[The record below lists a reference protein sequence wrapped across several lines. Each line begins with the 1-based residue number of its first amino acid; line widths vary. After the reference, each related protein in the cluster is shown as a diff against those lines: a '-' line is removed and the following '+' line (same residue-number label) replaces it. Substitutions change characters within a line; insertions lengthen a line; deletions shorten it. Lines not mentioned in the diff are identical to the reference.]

1 MTIDRDS
8 LSSYRQIIA
17 KVWDFTQR
25 KTQFLSINFTQ
36 KSYHV
41 LVCLVFQ
48 NHSFSNQAQD
58 YSYNHNAMPATI
70 KRLSL
75 KVTAKKQRNF

>member
-17 KVWDFTQR
+17 KVWDFTLR
-25 KTQFLSINFTQ
+25 KNSIFVHFTQ

-75 KVTAKKQRNF
+75 KVTAKQRNF